1 MIAPVRLI
9 QAFID
14 RETLNV
20 ELRLTFGMLY
30 PLVFILLYKEAR
42 DTHGDY
48 NTMARQLLT
57 EWESCRCSRS
67 FWAQLGAPRE
77 EA

>member
-30 PLVFILLYKEAR
+30 PLVFILLFKEVR

-48 NTMARQLLT
+48 SVMARQLLT
-57 EWESCRCSRS
+57 EWESCRCSRT
-67 FWAQLGAPRE
+67 FWSRLEVPRE
-77 EA
+77 GA